1 MRIPHLIVWSHPD
14 QPTRSADS
22 STICPNLSILIVEPK
37 LSISSSV
44 SLSATS
50 SLPSAPSSPLCY
62 MLNKG
67 ERPVYHYHHSC
78 HLALPPICQHHHSPL
93 TSPFLPPFTIDIT
106 NTRTYKNMVC
116 RLGEVHPIKSLS
128 FTGLSHWKNLR
139 KIFSSSSSTFINS
152 IDKVRH

>member
-1 MRIPHLIVWSHPD
+1 MRIPHLIVRSHPD

-50 SLPSAPSSPLCY
+50 SLPSATSSSLCY
-62 MLNKG
+62 LLNKG

-106 NTRTYKNMVC
+106 NTRTYKNMC
-116 RLGEVHPIKSLS
+116 MPLRGGS
-128 FTGLSHWKNLR
+128 SHQIIVFYWFENIYENK
-139 KIFSSSSSTFINS
+139 FSSSSSTFINS